1 MPYPVRRGR
10 EPISGWEG
18 VTVLPGHALCPAV
31 SLSVTGAF
39 REAGSDK
46 LSHSLI
52 LTQHHL
58 FPWPRILKIASPSF
72 PLGPVT
78 CEMPQAWGTHVHAY
92 TEHTHSLHTHNHTH
106 NSAFLSSTHR
116 WPEYGLHLTGEQG
129 LFAESLGGGLPEPSE
144 ASVVPGGAQ
153 RHVGHHKCSLHFL

>member
-1 MPYPVRRGR
+1 M
-10 EPISGWEG
+10 
-18 VTVLPGHALCPAV
+18 TVLPGHALCPAV

-39 REAGSDK
+39 REAWSDK

-92 TEHTHSLHTHNHTH
+92 TEHTHSLHTHTITHTTL
-106 NSAFLSSTHR
+106 LSSAPPTDGQSMAFTLQGNKFCLQRAWGVGSRSPLRHQWFRVEHR
-116 WPEYGLHLTGEQG
+116 DT
-129 LFAESLGGGLPEPSE
+129 LGIINALCISSDCYHMARAPS
-144 ASVVPGGAQ
+144 
-153 RHVGHHKCSLHFL
+153 HT